1 MRSLYAATAVGAV
14 FDEANLI
21 ADAGLVPLVAW
32 AEQVG
37 LPDLVAEHL
46 AIVDADNSAGAN
58 PAAKVVCRVAGMAAG
73 ADSTDDLDRLRQTGN
88 RPLFADLRA
97 LPRRWARSC
106 GRSSTGTCS
115 RLNPVLR
122 ASLVAL
128 MERVDLLPGSDQVV
142 FVDVDSTHCQV
153 YGYAKQGAGHGR
165 STGRRTLPPLIA
177 TVSTPIADP
186 GVAGIRL
193 RPGKSADVRGGG
205 WPRPSLPCAGSP

>member
-97 LPRRWARSC
+97 P
-106 GRSSTGTCS
+106 STLGTF
-115 RLNPVLR
+115 LR
-122 ASLVAL
+122 AFIHGHVQQVEPGAACVAG
-128 MERVDLLPGSDQVV
+128 RVD
-142 FVDVDSTHCQV
+142 
-153 YGYAKQGAGHGR
+153 GAGG
-165 STGRRTLPPLIA
+165 PA
-177 TVSTPIADP
+177 
-186 GVAGIRL
+186 AGQ
-193 RPGKSADVRGGG
+193 
-205 WPRPSLPCAGSP
+205 